1 MAIVRA
7 FTDIEQKDDGD
18 KVLYLF
24 LSEVQINKLLRIMRK
39 NNLIQVI
46 EKTKQ
51 TNKQEIDIG
60 LEMQ

>member
-1 MAIVRA
+1 
-7 FTDIEQKDDGD
+7 
-18 KVLYLF
+18 
-24 LSEVQINKLLRIMRK
+24 MRK

-60 LEMQ
+60 LEMQWGKSHE